1 MIRFLFSLTLLF
13 GAPAFAEAQ
22 STTPPARQ
30 EESDDRLERIQ
41 AARVAFLTSRLNLN
55 TSQAQQFW
63 PIFNEFE
70 ESRRKIRKQIRK
82 LSVDNVLTDA
92 SEEQMKADLRKYF
105 LLKQEELDLEKAY
118 SERFLK
124 VISGRQL
131 AEFYRSE
138 KEFTKL
144 LLKRL
149 GEKRGRGGDRKD
161 RDADY

>member
-1 MIRFLFSLTLLF
+1 MRPILFAILLF
-13 GAPAFAEAQ
+13 FSAPALTQAQ
-22 STTPPARQ
+22 NNMPPAPP

-70 ESRRKIRKQIRK
+70 GARRKIRKQIRK
-82 LSVDNVLTDA
+82 LSVDNALTDA

-105 LLKQEELDLEKAY
+105 QLKQEELDLEKTF

-149 GEKRGRGGDRKD
+149 GEKRGRGKDRKE
-161 RDADY
+161 RDTDY